1 MLVLAPP
8 WSLQYLP
15 EEEGGFPLQPQF
27 CDATTTGVDVAGET
41 PPKRPQV
48 SEILKSRLAAKEK
61 KKSGEFPRSITTRR
75 KDWKDPGAYDLSESL
90 IGSIAWG
97 GGGETATENGMIHI
111 PCTTLDKTY

>member
-1 MLVLAPP
+1 MLVLVPP

-61 KKSGEFPRSITTRR
+61 KKKRRISSIYYHTPQRLERPR
-75 KDWKDPGAYDLSESL
+75 GL
-90 IGSIAWG
+90 
-97 GGGETATENGMIHI
+97 
-111 PCTTLDKTY
+111 